1 MYPILPPF
9 YPLVNTVSK
18 KEFRRRFPAKAFSW
32 TRVNK
37 RNDRLELGIRNSP
50 KIAAL
55 RKEEAQEPIGIFI
68 GASLPGLVRLSKVDR
83 SSQSLFQALKVSEL
97 RSCIHKRLSSVWK

>member
-1 MYPILPPF
+1 M
-9 YPLVNTVSK
+9 
-18 KEFRRRFPAKAFSW
+18 
-32 TRVNK
+32 
-37 RNDRLELGIRNSP
+37 ELGIRNSP

-97 RSCIHKRLSSVWK
+97 RTIIEADALYWKPTQQCLNDSAGLF